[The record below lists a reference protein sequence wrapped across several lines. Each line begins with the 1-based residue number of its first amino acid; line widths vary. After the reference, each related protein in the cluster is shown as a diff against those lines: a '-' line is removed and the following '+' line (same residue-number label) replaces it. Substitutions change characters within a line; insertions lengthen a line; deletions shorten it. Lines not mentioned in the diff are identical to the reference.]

1 MRLQHATW
9 PEVEAY
15 LQRATG
21 IIVPIGSTE
30 QHGPNGLVGTDAICP
45 ETIAWALGER
55 HEVLVGPTQSLGMA
69 QHHLAFP
76 GSISLRPSTLLAV
89 LRDTVM
95 SLSRHGFT
103 HVFFLNGHGGN
114 IATVNAAFAEIYA
127 ERSLQSGPAASATLQ
142 LTLCNWFMGPRVRE
156 LAQSLYGD
164 AEGGHAT
171 PSEVSLSW
179 FARPQAVKAV
189 AMSPQIAPSGS
200 AQCDADE
207 FRRRFPDGRM
217 GSDPSL
223 ASVEHGARFLEAGVA
238 DAWEAYRAF
247 VGDASGTP

>member
-9 PEVEAY
+9 QEVEAY
-15 LQRATG
+15 LARETG

-45 ETIAWALGER
+45 ETVAWEVGKR
-55 HEVLVGPTQSLGMA
+55 HGVLVAPTQNLGMA

-76 GSISLRPSTLLAV
+76 GTISLRPSTLIAV
-89 LRDTVM
+89 LRDTVL

-114 IATVNAAFAEIYA
+114 IATMSAAFAEVYA
-127 ERSLQSGPAASATLQ
+127 ERSLQQAPGSELH
-142 LTLCNWFMGPRVRE
+142 LTTNNWFAGPRVRE
-156 LAQSLYGD
+156 LAEALYSD
-164 AEGGHAT
+164 AEGTHAT
-171 PSEVSLSW
+171 ASEVALSW
-179 FARPQAVKAV
+179 FARPEAVKQV
-189 AMSPQIAPSGS
+189 EMSPRIAPRGS

-223 ASVEHGARFLEAGVA
+223 ASIEHGKRFFEASV
-238 DAWEAYRAF
+238 DDVWEAYRTF
-247 VGDASGTP
+247 SGRE

>member
-9 PEVEAY
+9 QEVEAY
-15 LQRATG
+15 LSRHTG

-30 QHGPNGLVGTDAICP
+30 QHGPNGLIGTDAICP
-45 ETIAWALGER
+45 EAIAWALGER
-55 HEVLVGPTQSLGMA
+55 HDVLVAPTQNIGMA

-76 GSISLRPSTLLAV
+76 GSLSLAPSTLIAV
-89 LRDTVM
+89 LHDTIE

-114 IATVNAAFAEIYA
+114 IATVKAAFAEVYTT
-127 ERSLQSGPAASATLQ
+127 RSLAGDDRPLNLSLYSWFSGRR
-142 LTLCNWFMGPRVRE
+142 GRD

-164 AEGGHAT
+164 AEGSHAT
-171 PSEVSLSW
+171 ASEVALSW
-179 FARPQAVKAV
+179 YAAGVEKSV
-189 AMSPQIAPSGS
+189 AMSPRLAPKGS
-200 AQCDADE
+200 ADCDADT

-223 ASVEHGARFLEAGVA
+223 ARVEHGKDFLDTGVE
-238 DAWEAYRAF
+238 DAWDAYRAF
-247 VGDASGTP
+247 LAE

>member
-9 PEVEAY
+9 QEVEAY
-15 LQRATG
+15 LARETG

-45 ETIAWALGER
+45 ETVAWEVGER
-55 HEVLVGPTQSLGMA
+55 HGVLVAPTQNLGMA

-76 GSISLRPSTLLAV
+76 GTISLRPSTLIAV
-89 LRDTVM
+89 LRDTVQ

-114 IATVNAAFAEIYA
+114 IATMSAAFAEIYA
-127 ERSLQSGPAASATLQ
+127 ERSLQQAQGNELH
-142 LTLCNWFMGPRVRE
+142 LTTCNWFIGPRVRE
-156 LAQSLYGD
+156 LAEALYGD
-164 AEGGHAT
+164 AEGTHAT
-171 PSEVSLSW
+171 ASEVALSW
-179 FARPQAVKAV
+179 FARPEAVKQV
-189 AMSPQIAPSGS
+189 EMSPRIAPRGS

-223 ASVEHGARFLEAGVA
+223 ASVEHGKRFFEASV
-238 DAWEAYRAF
+238 DDVWEAYQTF
-247 VGDASGTP
+247 SGRE